1 MDAKP
6 SEMSRLKRFGLH
18 LQRAGWNALCHSAF
32 QNSKAAAY
40 SAILSLFPT
49 ILAITTVLALA
60 PEGNTFLGELSYGFS
75 QILPPDTMMLVQTYF
90 QADHQRSLHLIF
102 VACSIAFF
110 AAMGLMLAIM
120 EGLRRAERMPRNAW
134 NFWKQRLIAVMLVAG
149 TLIPM
154 FFATAL
160 ITFGHFIEFWIADSA
175 NHALQFYVL
184 LFWRILR
191 WLIALLTSIAVLT
204 MIYHFGIPRRRRW
217 QQALPGA
224 ILSTGTWFAST
235 LLFGWYVTHFSHYQ
249 VVYGSLGAGMA
260 TMVWLYI
267 VSLSILFGAEF
278 NAEMA
283 GVQIPEPQDVEPSC
297 MPVNR
302 QTNPAKAS
310 TTPSN
315 QILEQVA
322 ETIVKNIARLE

>member
-1 MDAKP
+1 MDLK
-6 SEMSRLKRFGLH
+6 SNEMSRIRRFGLH
-18 LQRAGWNALCHSAF
+18 LHRAGWNALRHSAF

-49 ILAITTVLALA
+49 ILAVTTVLALA

-90 QADHQRSLHLIF
+90 QADHQRSLHLIL
-102 VACSIAFF
+102 VACGIAFF

-120 EGLRRAERMPRNAW
+120 EGLRRAERMPRSAW
-134 NFWKQRLIAVMLVAG
+134 NFWRQRWIAMVLVAG
-149 TLIPM
+149 TLVPM

-160 ITFGHFIEFWIADSA
+160 ITFGHFIEYWIADSA
-175 NHALQFYVL
+175 THALQFYVL
-184 LFWRILR
+184 FLWRILR
-191 WLIALLTSIAVLT
+191 WLIALLTSIVVLT
-204 MIYHFGIPRRRRW
+204 MIYHYGIPQRRHWRY
-217 QQALPGA
+217 ALPGA
-224 ILSTGTWFAST
+224 TLSTLTWFASS

-278 NAEMA
+278 NAELA
-283 GVQIPEPQDVEPSC
+283 GVNLPEPNDADPIC
-297 MPVNR
+297 P
-302 QTNPAKAS
+302 TAS
-310 TTPSN
+310 KQAATTKN
-315 QILEQVA
+315 HLAADQILEQA
-322 ETIVKNIARLE
+322 AKTAIQTIEKLEQ